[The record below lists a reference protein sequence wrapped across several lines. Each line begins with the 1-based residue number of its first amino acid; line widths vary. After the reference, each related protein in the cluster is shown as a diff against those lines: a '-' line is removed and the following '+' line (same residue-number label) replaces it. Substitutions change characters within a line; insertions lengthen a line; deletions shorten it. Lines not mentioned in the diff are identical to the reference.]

1 MFGNINWEVAIDTA
15 LGTIA
20 DRENEIRKTSSEIL
34 RTIHKDRAEQ
44 ITELREKN
52 RLTKKEIDRTNS
64 TLKSAGLTSEQIAAG
79 LDTMGKNFY
88 KIVDQEISALKNS
101 KFGAE
106 LLANDKTGAEFREY
120 VHDKFDEKL
129 VSDDQRKLDLSDVV
143 ESMLDKLPEQTE
155 MRNIPQSLFG
165 VDYNK
170 GIREE
175 IKGLGKEFSNVPDYD
190 SVAPLEG
197 VDTFL
202 SSGVPTVPEEAMFT
216 GAQLDKR
223 IQSLLKAR
231 YGNLI
236 VDTAGNF
243 TTTLQDKQEESKL
256 VAKAEREFNDLR
268 DKYNELR
275 RANTRVLTEGGKTD
289 AEILRDADAALTSSV
304 AGDKKDAKDDLTGL
318 DQFNIRLS
326 AYIDQFSGSKIAG
339 ITEQLKDEDIGFDD
353 AQVASILQGV
363 SQGKTAREILKNIPD
378 GPPRVRII
386 NLLKALT
393 AEDKEIIKGFGTV
406 TESTK
411 QTENPETTDGGDTKE
426 AIKLLKGA
434 IPKPEF
440 QNNNKQRE
448 RDFREAWDDTYGQYL
463 NDDGTLQENIT
474 EETFKSAMPLV
485 DKTYEN
491 RRKAILSFNPFD

>member
-216 GAQLDKR
+216 SAQLDKR
-223 IQSLLKAR
+223 IKNLIKAR
-231 YGNLI
+231 YGNLV

-243 TTTLQDKQEESKL
+243 TTTLQDKQKESEL
-256 VAKAEREFNDLR
+256 VAKAQREFNSLR
-268 DKYNELR
+268 DKYTELR
-275 RANTRVLTEGGKTD
+275 GANKRVLTEGGKTD

-363 SQGKTAREILKNIPD
+363 SQGKTAREILKTIPD
-378 GPPRVRII
+378 GPPRERII
-386 NLLKALT
+386 KLLKT
-393 AEDKEIIKGFGTV
+393 MTTEDKEIIKGFGTV

>member
-44 ITELREKN
+44 VTELREKN
-52 RLTKKEIDRTNS
+52 KLTKKEIDRTNS

-143 ESMLDKLPEQTE
+143 GSMLDKLPEQTE

-243 TTTLQDKQEESKL
+243 TTTLQDKQ
-256 VAKAEREFNDLR
+256 
-268 DKYNELR
+268 
-275 RANTRVLTEGGKTD
+275 
-289 AEILRDADAALTSSV
+289 
-304 AGDKKDAKDDLTGL
+304 
-318 DQFNIRLS
+318 
-326 AYIDQFSGSKIAG
+326 
-339 ITEQLKDEDIGFDD
+339 
-353 AQVASILQGV
+353 
-363 SQGKTAREILKNIPD
+363 
-378 GPPRVRII
+378 
-386 NLLKALT
+386 
-393 AEDKEIIKGFGTV
+393 
-406 TESTK
+406 
-411 QTENPETTDGGDTKE
+411 
-426 AIKLLKGA
+426 
-434 IPKPEF
+434 
-440 QNNNKQRE
+440 
-448 RDFREAWDDTYGQYL
+448 
-463 NDDGTLQENIT
+463 
-474 EETFKSAMPLV
+474 
-485 DKTYEN
+485 
-491 RRKAILSFNPFD
+491 